1 MAKQVSI
8 YDLDIKYETVYRD
21 IKYPR
26 LEFKTGDLL
35 LVLPKSYENHEG
47 LIKKHKNW
55 VYNKESIIKSAL
67 KHSQEKSIE
76 LRRTDEEFR
85 DMVFSQVEDIS
96 KKLKLNINKIYFKR
110 MKSKWGSCSP
120 KKNLTINTLLKHLP
134 PNLIEYV
141 IFHEM
146 VHLIEKKHNERFWD
160 IISQRF
166 PNYQEMEKDLLV
178 YWFSIRKFVKYSS
191 L

>member
-1 MAKQVSI
+1 MAKQVNI
-8 YDLDIKYETVYRD
+8 YDLDIQYETVYRD

-35 LVLPKSYENHEG
+35 LILPKSYENHEG
-47 LIKKHKNW
+47 LIEKHKDW
-55 VYNKESIIKSAL
+55 LYKKESIIKSAL
-67 KHSQEKSIE
+67 KHSQEKNIE

-85 DMVFSQVEDIS
+85 GMVFSQVEDVS
-96 KKLKLNINKIYFKR
+96 KKMRLNINKIYFRR

-120 KKNLTINTLLKHLP
+120 RKNLTINTLLKHLP

-160 IISQRF
+160 IISRRF